1 MVRYGNDKIDEKII
15 YNSIYFNFPI
25 ENLRC
30 WSYFQQVQT
39 FIYPENHIPLKKEN
53 FIFLKIFNMKS
64 DAFGEMTHIS
74 KKSRL
79 FSLEEEENCVQ
90 IWRETEKLLTSEY
103 CDQATKRRDA
113 QDRKTGF
120 TWVEGS

>member
-39 FIYPENHIPLKKEN
+39 FIYPENHMPLKKKKIFFEN
-53 FIFLKIFNMKS
+53 F
-64 DAFGEMTHIS
+64 
-74 KKSRL
+74 
-79 FSLEEEENCVQ
+79 Q
-90 IWRETEKLLTSEY
+90 TEIRRFRRNDPYKFKQPVRKLN
-103 CDQATKRRDA
+103 
-113 QDRKTGF
+113 
-120 TWVEGS
+120 